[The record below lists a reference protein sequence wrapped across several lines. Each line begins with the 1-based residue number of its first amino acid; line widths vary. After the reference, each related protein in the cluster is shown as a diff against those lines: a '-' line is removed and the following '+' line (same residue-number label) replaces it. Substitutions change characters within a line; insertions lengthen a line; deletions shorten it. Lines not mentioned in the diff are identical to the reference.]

1 MSSCGEILFAVGI
14 LLQELIL
21 ERVNL
26 SRSFVQEDVG
36 YLNVSRWMVVG
47 FENIHTSF
55 IFLSVSEW

>member
-36 YLNVSRWMVVG
+36 YLNVS
-47 FENIHTSF
+47 
-55 IFLSVSEW
+55 